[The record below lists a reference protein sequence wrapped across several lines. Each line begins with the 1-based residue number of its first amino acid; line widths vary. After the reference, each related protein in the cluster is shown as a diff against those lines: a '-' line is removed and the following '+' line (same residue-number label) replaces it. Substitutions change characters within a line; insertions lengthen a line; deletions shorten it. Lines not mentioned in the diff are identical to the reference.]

1 MSGTQFLQVP
11 CGLGA
16 KNGDMD
22 KIHELLVNVV
32 IFDKRKG
39 TGTLE
44 PKGKGGMVRMV
55 GFHPTQSAIPPANRQ
70 ILSHCVELKIFR
82 KAQLSSA
89 SADKQAVT

>member
-22 KIHELLVNVV
+22 NICELLVNVV
-32 IFDKRKG
+32 ISDKRKG

-44 PKGKGGMVRMV
+44 PKGKGYGLGWSVFILHSLR
-55 GFHPTQSAIPPANRQ
+55 FPRQ
-70 ILSHCVELKIFR
+70 IGRS
-82 KAQLSSA
+82 
-89 SADKQAVT
+89 

>member
-1 MSGTQFLQVP
+1 VSGTQFLQVP

-22 KIHELLVNVV
+22 NICELLVNVV

-44 PKGKGGMVRMV
+44 PKGKGYGSDGR
-55 GFHPTQSAIPPANRQ
+55 F
-70 ILSHCVELKIFR
+70 
-82 KAQLSSA
+82 SSYTVCD
-89 SADKQAVT
+89 SPGK